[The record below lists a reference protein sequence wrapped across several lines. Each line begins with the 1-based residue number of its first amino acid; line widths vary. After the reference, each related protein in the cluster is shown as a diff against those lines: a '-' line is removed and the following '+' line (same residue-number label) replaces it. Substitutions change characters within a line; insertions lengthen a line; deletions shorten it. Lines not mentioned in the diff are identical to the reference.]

1 VLMMVV
7 VVVIVFWQRCV
18 NHCWWVERVVGES
31 AHLDRKG
38 VSKFGVWNGLRR
50 GNGGVGYLL

>member
-1 VLMMVV
+1 M
-7 VVVIVFWQRCV
+7 VIVFWQRCV